1 MKMCLC
7 CSETFFFLNKVK
19 VVWLTRS
26 VLTVNSRVLFF
37 FIQKLNSEYSLLV
50 LHSYFTVCI
59 YMASNNKIHLVIS
72 TWMLLKFSFFCSPF
86 VSVPLFG
93 PSTGRCFGRQC
104 THHYTVVHHR
114 VHHTVQHTCVF
125 ILHIWALALCDVGL
139 LGTILVQ
146 SLQKRYLCIFSLAF
160 YFPASLQIRAFI

>member
-7 CSETFFFLNKVK
+7 CSETFFFFKQSKSCLAYKISAYCE
-19 VVWLTRS
+19 LQS
-26 VLTVNSRVLFF
+26 SFF

-59 YMASNNKIHLVIS
+59 YIASNNKIHLVIS

-86 VSVPLFG
+86 VSGPLFG

-104 THHYTVVHHR
+104 THHYAVVHHT
-114 VHHTVQHTCVF
+114 VQHTVQHTCVF
-125 ILHIWALALCDVGL
+125 IFHIWALALCDVGL

-146 SLQKRYLCIFSLAF
+146 SLQKRYLCIFLLHSIFQL
-160 YFPASLQIRAFI
+160 LCR